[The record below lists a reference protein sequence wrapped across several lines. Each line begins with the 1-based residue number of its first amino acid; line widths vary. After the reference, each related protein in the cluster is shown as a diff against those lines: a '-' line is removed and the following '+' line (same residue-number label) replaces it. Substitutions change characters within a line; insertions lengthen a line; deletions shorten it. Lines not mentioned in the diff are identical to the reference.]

1 MIRKLFPFITFLWL
15 VSGGLLFAESTAT
28 FKRSVPLAPADHLI
42 LDVTVPEGTVNI
54 HYAHSG
60 EISVAATAKMD
71 EGEIAADFFDKSMT
85 VVREGNHLR
94 VQYAPD
100 TRDLKHKARITF
112 NIDVPYWLEVN
123 STIVGTGKQSVLGV
137 QGPVKLVSGSGD
149 IEAEYITTNLDAT
162 TGKGNIK
169 VIRVGM
175 AAKLETGSGNI
186 NLKDIGPTVATVRK
200 GTGRLEMDGVSGS
213 FTGKT
218 DAGELIAKGQVFDGW
233 DLNST
238 SGEIYV
244 QISQEHHRGY
254 EMDASTRTGRI
265 SVESD
270 DLEVSD
276 KDARECHQKVYGGGG
291 LVHVRSGSGNILLHS
306 ED

>member
-1 MIRKLFPFITFLWL
+1 MIRKLFPLVIFMWL
-15 VSGGLLFAESTAT
+15 VSGGLLLAESTAT
-28 FKRSVPLAPADHLI
+28 FNRSVPLAPADHMI
-42 LDVTVPEGTVNI
+42 LDVTVPEGAVNI
-54 HYAHSG
+54 HYSHAG
-60 EISVAATAKMD
+60 EISVAAIAKMD
-71 EGEIAADFFDKSMT
+71 DGEISANFFDKSMT
-85 VVREGNHLR
+85 VIREGNHLK
-94 VQYAPD
+94 VQYAPAAGD
-100 TRDLKHKARITF
+100 SRQKVRLTF
-112 NIDVPYWLEVN
+112 NINVPYWLEVN
-123 STIVGTGKQSVLGV
+123 STVVGTGKQSVLGV

-162 TGKGNIK
+162 TGRGNIK

-186 NLKDIGPTVATVRK
+186 DLKDIGPTVATIRK
-200 GTGRLEMDGVSGS
+200 GIGRLEMDGVSGS

-238 SGEIYV
+238 SGEIRV

-254 EMDASTRTGRI
+254 EMDAATRTGRI

-270 DLEVSD
+270 DLEAPD

>member
-1 MIRKLFPFITFLWL
+1 MIRKLFPLVIFLWL
-15 VSGGLLFAESTAT
+15 ISGGLLFADSTAT
-28 FKRSVPLAPADHLI
+28 FMRSVPLAPVDHLT

-60 EISVAATAKMD
+60 EISVAAIAKVD
-71 EGEIAADFFDKSMT
+71 DGEISANFFDKSMT

-94 VQYAPD
+94 VQYAPGAGD
-100 TRDLKHKARITF
+100 SKQNVRLTF
-112 NIDVPYWLEVN
+112 NINVPYWLEVN
-123 STIVGTGKQSVLGV
+123 STVVGRGNQSVLGV
-137 QGPVKLVSGSGD
+137 QGPVKIVSGSGD
-149 IEAEYITTNLDAT
+149 IDVEYVTTNLEAT
-162 TGKGNIK
+162 TGHGNIK

-200 GTGRLEMDGVSGS
+200 GIGRLEMDGVSGS

-254 EMDASTRTGRI
+254 EMDAATRTGQL
-265 SVESD
+265 SVEGD
-270 DLEVSD
+270 DIESPD
-276 KDARECHQKVYGGGG
+276 KDARECRQKVYGGGK
-291 LVHVRSGSGNILLHS
+291 LVRVRSGSGNILLHS
-306 ED
+306 AD

>member
-1 MIRKLFPFITFLWL
+1 MIRKLFPL
-15 VSGGLLFAESTAT
+15 VTILLLISGGLLFAESTAT
-28 FKRSVPLAPADHLI
+28 FKRSVPLAPADHMI

-54 HYAHSG
+54 RYAHAG
-60 EISVAATAKMD
+60 EISVTAIAKID
-71 EGEIAADFFDKSMT
+71 DGEISAKFFDKSMI

-100 TRDLKHKARITF
+100 AGDSGQKVKLTL
-112 NIDVPYWLEVN
+112 NIGVPYWLEVN
-123 STIVGTGKQSVLGV
+123 STLGKGKQSILGV

-175 AAKLETGSGNI
+175 EAKLETGSGDI

-200 GTGRLEMDGVSGS
+200 GIGRLEMDGVSGS

-254 EMDASTRTGRI
+254 EMDAATRTGRI